1 MIIKC
6 PNCQT
11 QYEVAAQAI
20 GSAGRKVQCAN
31 CQQSWQAKAEE
42 EQARPK
48 PTLVQTEPEPRKIS
62 DPLSSTKYD
71 NTSDRLFDE
80 DEEAEMDVAFEDAAG
95 EIANIVRRVTSAEHE
110 GPAEGP
116 EQDEE
121 DDEGLNSS
129 LQNKRSRALA
139 ARRKRVSNRFPV
151 ARAKRY
157 FSAAMVILLIGLVV
171 GGVFLRRDIVKTF
184 PDLSG
189 FYEGIGLPVNVV
201 GLEFEDVETLRT
213 FRDGVD
219 VLLVSA
225 QMRNIYD
232 KSVSIPPILINILDA
247 NEKLIFQWEVKA
259 QADLLEAGEV
269 TLFETQLN
277 SAPEEAA
284 RVQLV
289 FSNGKANVST
299 N

>member
-42 EQARPK
+42 EKARPK
-48 PTLVQTEPEPRKIS
+48 PTLVQAEPEPRTVS

-71 NTSDRLFDE
+71 TTSDRLFDE

-110 GPAEGP
+110 DPADGTDL
-116 EQDEE
+116 DED

-139 ARRKRVSNRFPV
+139 ARQKRVSNRFPV

-157 FSAAMVILLIGLVV
+157 FRFAIVVLLIGLVV

-299 N
+299 K

>member
-42 EQARPK
+42 EKARPK
-48 PTLVQTEPEPRKIS
+48 PTLVQAEPEPRTVS

-71 NTSDRLFDE
+71 TTSDRLFDE

-151 ARAKRY
+151 ARTKRY